1 MLSALCYRG
10 RMRRQS
16 ASSFAIDR
24 AKRRWKRFGG
34 FGRQDCGGKEME
46 GIGWLGSRI
55 ATEKLATLWERAA
68 PEGAET
74 AAVQAYAEEE
84 K

>member
-1 MLSALCYRG
+1 
-10 RMRRQS
+10 
-16 ASSFAIDR
+16 
-24 AKRRWKRFGG
+24 
-34 FGRQDCGGKEME
+34 ME